1 VSIRYQRIKAMSADY
16 PLTTLCE
23 AFAVSRSGYYAWRE
37 RAPSVRQQANA
48 RLVAEMECLHQGFE
62 ACYGSP
68 RMTVE
73 LQARGHACSENRVA
87 RLMRQQGLR
96 AQAAPRFVPCTTDSD
111 HDHPIAP
118 NRLAESVAPDGPNQV
133 WLQDITYVPT
143 AQGWLYLA
151 LVLDLWSRK
160 IVGWAMA
167 DHLRSE
173 LVVSALSMAQ
183 RQRQPGKGL
192 LVHSDRG
199 VQYASQETRQFLE
212 QHGWLASMSRTGNP
226 YDNAW
231 MESAIG
237 KIKNEVLGTVMPAD
251 HTTAKQQLFA
261 GIEGW
266 YNRRRRH
273 SALNYQSPVAFEAQ
287 FMKN

>member
-1 VSIRYQRIKAMSADY
+1 VTDRYQRMKTMESDY
-16 PLTTLCE
+16 PLSALCA

-37 RAPSVRQQANA
+37 REPSARAQANA
-48 RLVAEMECLHQGFE
+48 RLLAEIQLIRQGEE

-68 RMTVE
+68 RMTEE
-73 LQARGHACSENRVA
+73 LNSRGHACSEPRVA
-87 RLMRQQGLR
+87 RLMRAHGLR

-111 HDHPIAP
+111 HNLPIAP
-118 NRLAESVAPDGPNQV
+118 NHLAQRAAPEGPNQV

-173 LVVSALSMAQ
+173 LVIAALQMAQ
-183 RQRQPGKGL
+183 AQRQPGKGV

-199 VQYASQETRQFLE
+199 VQYASKETREFLE
-212 QHGWLASMSRTGNP
+212 CHGWIASMSRTANP

-237 KIKNEVLGTVMPAD
+237 KIKTEVLGRQLPAD
-251 HTTAKQQLFA
+251 HAAAKQQLFV
-261 GIEGW
+261 GIECW
-266 YNRRRRH
+266 YNQRRRH
-273 SALNYQSPVAFEAQ
+273 SALGYQSPVAFETQ